1 MSDEQVK
8 VVGTVEDVAR
18 AAYAQGFCEGY
29 DAARLVVEVLANEER
44 RGGRRPKSQASRR
57 VRRKK
62 RGRLYRLQAG
72 CRVQP
77 QKKAVSQL
85 RPTLGSVNTG
95 GGGPA
100 HADRQGGVFLGNSL
114 TCLQLSKLV

>member
-62 RGRLYRLQAG
+62 RGDSIGCRQVAG
-72 CRVQP
+72 CNP
-77 QKKAVSQL
+77 KKRRPLNCAQL
-85 RPTLGSVNTG
+85 W
-95 GGGPA
+95 A
-100 HADRQGGVFLGNSL
+100 Q
-114 TCLQLSKLV
+114 

>member
-44 RGGRRPKSQASRR
+44 RGGRRQSRR
-57 VRRKK
+57 QVAGCDAKKGGDSIGCRQVAGCNPKK
-62 RGRLYRLQAG
+62 RRPLNCA
-72 CRVQP
+72 
-77 QKKAVSQL
+77 QL
-85 RPTLGSVNTG
+85 W
-95 GGGPA
+95 A
-100 HADRQGGVFLGNSL
+100 Q
-114 TCLQLSKLV
+114 